1 LGIVDDLAATAEFSS
16 DPGGAG
22 FAVVGDLS

>member
-1 LGIVDDLAATAEFSS
+1 LGIVDDLAATVEFSF
-16 DPGGAG
+16 DPGWAG